1 MEQAIR
7 KAAHE
12 LTIKFAD
19 ELDIPARFKNNDE
32 ETKKIR
38 KAKPDAKIEIRF
50 KEHVN
55 SWIKVIKDILEGTES
70 HEQAWD
76 YIRIN
81 PKIEVEIKSVTQC
94 QDFLNFTDLLIEK
107 REKENYNDEELGK
120 LCMLHHAF
128 QEEIERK
135 INTTSVSVDIIR
147 LKNEEAQRLREKGK
161 IVIDGIEINL
171 WQGHSFASVST
182 QETWN
187 KIKSYTFLN
196 SLSDGENGH
205 IVITGVLQIP
215 RQEAAEYA
223 TKLGFKVH
231 SNPSKTTNIIVIGSE
246 NVSPSKIA
254 KAIELNKNG
263 AEIKFMDELT
273 FLSMMAENI

>member
-1 MEQAIR
+1 M
-7 KAAHE
+7 
-12 LTIKFAD
+12 T
-19 ELDIPARFKNNDE
+19 
-32 ETKKIR
+32 
-38 KAKPDAKIEIRF
+38 
-50 KEHVN
+50 
-55 SWIKVIKDILEGTES
+55 
-70 HEQAWD
+70 
-76 YIRIN
+76 
-81 PKIEVEIKSVTQC
+81 
-94 QDFLNFTDLLIEK
+94 LIEK
-107 REKENYNDEELGK
+107 RKKENYDDELGK
-120 LCMLHHAF
+120 LCMLHNAF
-128 QEEIERK
+128 QEELERK
-135 INTTSVSVDIIR
+135 INYTSVDIIR
-147 LKNEEAQRLREKGK
+147 LKNEEAQYLREKGK
-161 IVIDGIEINL
+161 IAIDGIEINL